1 MAVPRLLSRLPLPI
15 FSLAFA
21 LLLRLSDATAQ
32 VDPALISRACEYAK
46 GGTTCVAWLQDN
58 EDDAELSG
66 IDRSDPDSIA
76 FFSLK
81 KIEKEAVM
89 VSEAVS
95 AKLSAGTAE
104 DLSPV
109 TQQGLAECKDHYVP
123 AVDLIEEAVDSL
135 AGKAYPD
142 AMKFLKAS
150 TLDLVA
156 CQKSLAKLGTDKKD
170 TKADAHATDAIN
182 RRDLLASHV
191 ALAQSI
197 LEFSASGGG
206 AAASVA
212 APPS

>member
-1 MAVPRLLSRLPLPI
+1 MAAPI

-21 LLLRLSDATAQ
+21 LLLRLTYATAQ

-46 GGTTCVAWLQDN
+46 GGPTCVAWLQDN

-81 KIEKEAVM
+81 KIEKEAVT

-95 AKLSAGTAE
+95 AKLSAGTTE
-104 DLSPV
+104 DLSPA

-123 AVDLIEEAVDSL
+123 AVDLIKEGVDSL

-142 AMKFLKAS
+142 AMKFLRTS
-150 TLDLVA
+150 TLDLIA
-156 CQKSLAKLGTDKKD
+156 CQKSLAKLRTDKKD
-170 TKADAHATDAIN
+170 TEADVHATDAIN

-197 LEFSASGGG
+197 LEFAASGGG
-206 AAASVA
+206 AAAASVA

>member
-21 LLLRLSDATAQ
+21 LLLRLTAATAQ

-46 GGTTCVAWLQDN
+46 GGTACVAWLQDN

-81 KIEKEAVM
+81 KIEKEAV
-89 VSEAVS
+89 A

-104 DLSPV
+104 DLSPAA
-109 TQQGLAECKDHYVP
+109 QQGLAECKDHYVP

-150 TLDLVA
+150 TLDLAA
-156 CQKSLAKLGTDKKD
+156 CQKSLARLGTHKRD
-170 TKADAHATDAIN
+170 TKADVHATDAIN

-197 LEFSASGGG
+197 LEFAASGGG